1 MTQISGPISASKK
14 VKRVNVQLPDEVHT
28 RAKVIAVL
36 KGITLNEYLEAAIS
50 AKVDKDKHVLQS
62 IE

>member
-1 MTQISGPISASKK
+1 M
-14 VKRVNVQLPDEVHT
+14 KRVNVQMPDDIHT

-50 AKVDKDKHVLQS
+50 ESVNRDKTVL
-62 IE
+62 EHLKK